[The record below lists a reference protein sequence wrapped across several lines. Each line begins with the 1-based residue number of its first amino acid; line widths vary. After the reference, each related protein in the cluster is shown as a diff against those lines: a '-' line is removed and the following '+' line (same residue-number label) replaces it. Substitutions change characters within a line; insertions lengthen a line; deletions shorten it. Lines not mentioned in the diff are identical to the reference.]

1 MTTAHDNA
9 FSFAAAARILG
20 LPESKLR
27 YWSQSG
33 FVGPS
38 LRRQGRQVY
47 SFQDLVSVR
56 AAKELVE
63 RGFQPAQIRKAL
75 EQVRAKL
82 PALDR
87 PLEKLRVTWDGS
99 SLALVD
105 SGGTF
110 EVSGQRRFDF
120 GLSDLA
126 VRATEVLALS
136 DARLGTA
143 EPSAQAPTTQAS
155 TSQAPSTHASSARC
169 AYDWFSS
176 GLAKEAEPD
185 GIEAAEADYRKAL
198 ALDPGLAAAHTNL
211 GGLAYRRGDL
221 GEACAEFE
229 AALALDPE
237 QPEARYNRATILYR
251 RGDIEDAT
259 SELRRVVAQNPW
271 FADAHFNLATALEKL
286 GSKRQ
291 AALHLGRYID
301 LEMQAEAPNDV
312 WLDEAQ
318 ARLQR
323 LGVDASA

>member
-38 LRRQGRQVY
+38 LRRYGRQVY

-105 SGGTF
+105 DGGTF

-136 DARLGTA
+136 DVRPSGA
-143 EPSAQAPTTQAS
+143 EAS
-155 TSQAPSTHASSARC
+155 TQAPSTQAPSVQASGVRC
-169 AYDWFSS
+169 AYDWFAS

-185 GIEAAEADYRKAL
+185 GSAAAEADYRKAL

-251 RGDIEDAT
+251 RGEIEDAT

-291 AALHLGRYID
+291 AAQHLGRYID